1 VIAEVFAVLGHYGI
15 YLFPGLILF
24 GLWFVLTP
32 KTLPGLR
39 IVILLLAFVLMRDAM
54 TPLGMWSLSREVQI
68 EFTAN
73 PWVLAAL
80 GGLSLGLI
88 ALLARLAPELWQL
101 TVLFKGNRWAGL
113 ALGLGAG
120 CLIGLPLRLYQ
131 GIEPVYWAWLMGMLV
146 LAYCA
151 NALEEVLF
159 RGFLQ
164 GYLEQHVTPLR
175 AALLSGLAFA
185 ACHSFLA
192 LSVTQLG
199 WPVLAFTLIEGLA
212 CGLVRMRYGVV
223 AATATHGT
231 TILLIAVPMA

>member
-1 VIAEVFAVLGHYGI
+1 VIAEAFAVLVHYGI
-15 YLFPGLILF
+15 YLLPGLILF
-24 GLWFVLTP
+24 GLWFGLTP

-231 TILLIAVPMA
+231 AILLIAVPMV

>member
-1 VIAEVFAVLGHYGI
+1 VITEAFAVLIHYGI
-15 YLFPGLILF
+15 YLLPGLILF
-24 GLWFVLTP
+24 GLWFGLTP

-54 TPLGMWSLSREVQI
+54 TPLGLWSLSREVQI

-73 PWVLAAL
+73 PLVLAAL

-113 ALGLGAG
+113 AVGLGAG

-131 GIEPVYWAWLMGMLV
+131 GIEPVYGTWLMGMLV

-175 AALLSGLAFA
+175 AALISALAFA

-212 CGLVRMRYGVV
+212 CGLVRLRYGVV

-231 TILLIAVPMA
+231 AILLIAVPMV

>member
-1 VIAEVFAVLGHYGI
+1 MIAEAFAVLVHYGI
-15 YLFPGLILF
+15 YLLPGLILF
-24 GLWFVLTP
+24 GLWFGLTP

-113 ALGLGAG
+113 AVGLGAG

-185 ACHSFLA
+185 ACHSFLS

>member
-1 VIAEVFAVLGHYGI
+1 MIAEAFAVLVHYGI
-15 YLFPGLILF
+15 YLLPGLILF
-24 GLWFVLTP
+24 GLWFGLTP

-113 ALGLGAG
+113 AVGLGAG

-164 GYLEQHVTPLR
+164 GYLEQYVTPLR

-199 WPVLAFTLIEGLA
+199 WPVLAFTLIEGVA

-231 TILLIAVPMA
+231 AILLIAVPMV

>member
-1 VIAEVFAVLGHYGI
+1 MIAEAFAVLVHYGI
-15 YLFPGLILF
+15 YLLPGLILF
-24 GLWFVLTP
+24 GLWFGFTP

-113 ALGLGAG
+113 AVGLGAG

-231 TILLIAVPMA
+231 AILLIAVPMA

>member
-1 VIAEVFAVLGHYGI
+1 MVHYGI
-15 YLFPGLILF
+15 YLLPGLILF
-24 GLWFVLTP
+24 GLWFGLTP

-113 ALGLGAG
+113 AVGLGAG

-131 GIEPVYWAWLMGMLV
+131 GIEPAYWAWLMGMLV

-199 WPVLAFTLIEGLA
+199 WPVLAFTLIEGVA

-231 TILLIAVPMA
+231 AILLIAVPMA

>member
-1 VIAEVFAVLGHYGI
+1 MIAEAFAVLVHYGF
-15 YLFPGLILF
+15 YLLPGLILF
-24 GLWFVLTP
+24 GLWFGFTP

-113 ALGLGAG
+113 AVGLGAG

>member
-1 VIAEVFAVLGHYGI
+1 MIAEAFAVLVHYGI
-15 YLFPGLILF
+15 YLLPGLILF
-24 GLWFVLTP
+24 GLWFGLTP

-113 ALGLGAG
+113 AVGLGAG

-212 CGLVRMRYGVV
+212 CGLVRMRHGVV

-231 TILLIAVPMA
+231 AILLIAVPMV

>member
-1 VIAEVFAVLGHYGI
+1 MVHYGI
-15 YLFPGLILF
+15 YLLPGLILF
-24 GLWFVLTP
+24 GLWFGLTP

-113 ALGLGAG
+113 AVGLGAG

-199 WPVLAFTLIEGLA
+199 WPVLAFTLIEGVA

-231 TILLIAVPMA
+231 AILLIAVPMV

>member
-1 VIAEVFAVLGHYGI
+1 MIAEAFAVLVHYGI
-15 YLFPGLILF
+15 YLLPGLILF
-24 GLWFVLTP
+24 GLWFGLTA

-113 ALGLGAG
+113 AVGLGAG

-199 WPVLAFTLIEGLA
+199 WPVLAFTLIEGVA

-231 TILLIAVPMA
+231 AILLIAVPMV

>member
-1 VIAEVFAVLGHYGI
+1 MIAEAFAVLVHYGI
-15 YLFPGLILF
+15 YLLPGLILF
-24 GLWFVLTP
+24 GLWFGLTP

-231 TILLIAVPMA
+231 AILLIAVPMV

>member
-1 VIAEVFAVLGHYGI
+1 MIAEAFAVLVHYGI
-15 YLFPGLILF
+15 YLLPGLILF
-24 GLWFVLTP
+24 GLWFGLTP

-113 ALGLGAG
+113 AVGLGAG

-231 TILLIAVPMA
+231 AILLIAVPMA

>member
-1 VIAEVFAVLGHYGI
+1 MVHYGI
-15 YLFPGLILF
+15 YLLPGLILF
-24 GLWFVLTP
+24 GLWFGLTP

-113 ALGLGAG
+113 AVGLGAG

-131 GIEPVYWAWLMGMLV
+131 GIEPVYWAWLMGMLA

-199 WPVLAFTLIEGLA
+199 WPVLAFTLIEGVA

-231 TILLIAVPMA
+231 AILLIAVPMV

>member
-1 VIAEVFAVLGHYGI
+1 MIAEAFAVLVHYGI
-15 YLFPGLILF
+15 YLLPGLILF
-24 GLWFVLTP
+24 GLWFGLTP

-113 ALGLGAG
+113 AVGLGAG

>member
-1 VIAEVFAVLGHYGI
+1 MIAEAFAVLVHYGI
-15 YLFPGLILF
+15 YLLPGLILF
-24 GLWFVLTP
+24 GLWFGLTP

-68 EFTAN
+68 DFTAN

-199 WPVLAFTLIEGLA
+199 WPVLAFTLIEGVA

-231 TILLIAVPMA
+231 AILLIAVPMV

>member
-1 VIAEVFAVLGHYGI
+1 MIHYGI
-15 YLFPGLILF
+15 YLLPGLILF
-24 GLWFVLTP
+24 GLWFGLTP
-32 KTLPGLR
+32 KTMPGVR

-54 TPLGMWSLSREVQI
+54 TPLGMWSLSTEVQI
-68 EFTAN
+68 QFTAN
-73 PWVLAAL
+73 PFVLAAL

-88 ALLARLAPELWQL
+88 SLLARLAPELWQL
-101 TVLFKGNRWAGL
+101 TVLFKGNRAVGL
-113 ALGLGAG
+113 AVGLVAG
-120 CLIGLPLRLYQ
+120 CVIGLPLRLYQ
-131 GIEPVYWAWLMGMLV
+131 GIEPAAIPAYWAWLMGMLV

-212 CGLVRMRYGVV
+212 CGLVRMRHGVV

-231 TILLIAVPMA
+231 AILLIAVPMV

>member
-1 VIAEVFAVLGHYGI
+1 MIAEAFAVLVHYGI
-15 YLFPGLILF
+15 YLLPGLILF
-24 GLWFVLTP
+24 GLWFGLTP

-113 ALGLGAG
+113 AVGLGAG

-131 GIEPVYWAWLMGMLV
+131 GIEPVYWAWLMGMLA

-199 WPVLAFTLIEGLA
+199 WPVLAFTLIEGVA

-231 TILLIAVPMA
+231 AILLIAVPMV

>member
-1 VIAEVFAVLGHYGI
+1 MIAEAFAVLVHYGI
-15 YLFPGLILF
+15 YLLPGLILF
-24 GLWFVLTP
+24 GLWFGLTP

-199 WPVLAFTLIEGLA
+199 WPVLAFTLIEGVA

-231 TILLIAVPMA
+231 AILLIAVPMV

>member
-1 VIAEVFAVLGHYGI
+1 VIAEAFAVLVHYGI
-15 YLFPGLILF
+15 YLLPGLILF
-24 GLWFVLTP
+24 GLWFGFTP

-113 ALGLGAG
+113 AVGLGAG

>member
-1 VIAEVFAVLGHYGI
+1 MIAEAFAVLVHYGI
-15 YLFPGLILF
+15 YLLPGLILF
-24 GLWFVLTP
+24 GLWFGLTP

-113 ALGLGAG
+113 AVGLGAG

-231 TILLIAVPMA
+231 AILLIAVPMV

>member
-1 VIAEVFAVLGHYGI
+1 MIAEAFAVLVHYGI
-15 YLFPGLILF
+15 YLLPGLILF
-24 GLWFVLTP
+24 GLWFGLTP

-231 TILLIAVPMA
+231 AILLIAVPMA

>member
-1 VIAEVFAVLGHYGI
+1 V
-15 YLFPGLILF
+15 
-24 GLWFVLTP
+24 
-32 KTLPGLR
+32 
-39 IVILLLAFVLMRDAM
+39 
-54 TPLGMWSLSREVQI
+54 
-68 EFTAN
+68 
-73 PWVLAAL
+73 
-80 GGLSLGLI
+80 
-88 ALLARLAPELWQL
+88 
-101 TVLFKGNRWAGL
+101 GL
-113 ALGLGAG
+113 AVGLVAG
-120 CLIGLPLRLYQ
+120 CVIGLPLRLYQ
-131 GIEPVYWAWLMGMLV
+131 GIEPAAIPAYWTWMMGMLI

-175 AALLSGLAFA
+175 AAWLSGLAFA

-199 WPVLAFTLIEGLA
+199 WPVLAFTLIEGVA

-231 TILLIAVPMA
+231 AILLIAVPMV

>member
-1 VIAEVFAVLGHYGI
+1 
-15 YLFPGLILF
+15 
-24 GLWFVLTP
+24 
-32 KTLPGLR
+32 
-39 IVILLLAFVLMRDAM
+39 
-54 TPLGMWSLSREVQI
+54 MWSLSREVQI

-113 ALGLGAG
+113 AVGLGAG

-199 WPVLAFTLIEGLA
+199 WPVLAFTLIEGVA

-231 TILLIAVPMA
+231 AILLIAVPMV

>member
-1 VIAEVFAVLGHYGI
+1 MVHYGI
-15 YLFPGLILF
+15 YLLPGLILF
-24 GLWFVLTP
+24 GLWFGLTP

-113 ALGLGAG
+113 AVGLGAG

-185 ACHSFLA
+185 ACHSFLS

>member
-1 VIAEVFAVLGHYGI
+1 MIHYGI
-15 YLFPGLILF
+15 YLLPGLILF
-24 GLWFVLTP
+24 GLWFGLTP
-32 KTLPGLR
+32 KTMPGVR
-39 IVILLLAFVLMRDAM
+39 IVVLLLAFVLMRDAM
-54 TPLGMWSLSREVQI
+54 TPLGMWSLSTEVQI
-68 EFTAN
+68 QFTAN
-73 PWVLAAL
+73 PFVLAAL

-101 TVLFKGNRWAGL
+101 TVLFKGNRGAGL
-113 ALGLGAG
+113 AVGLVAG

-131 GIEPVYWAWLMGMLV
+131 GIEPAAIAAYWTWMMGMLV

-199 WPVLAFTLIEGLA
+199 WPVLAFTLIEGVA

-231 TILLIAVPMA
+231 AILLIAVPMV

>member
-1 VIAEVFAVLGHYGI
+1 MIAEAFAVLVHYGI
-15 YLFPGLILF
+15 YLLPGLILF
-24 GLWFVLTP
+24 GLWFGLTP

-113 ALGLGAG
+113 AVGLGAG

-199 WPVLAFTLIEGLA
+199 WPVLAFTLIEGVA

-231 TILLIAVPMA
+231 AILLIAVPMV

>member
-1 VIAEVFAVLGHYGI
+1 MIAEVFAVLVHYGI
-15 YLFPGLILF
+15 YLLPGLILF
-24 GLWFVLTP
+24 GLWFGLTP

-113 ALGLGAG
+113 AVGLGAG

-199 WPVLAFTLIEGLA
+199 WPVLAFTLIEGVA

-231 TILLIAVPMA
+231 AILLIAVPMV

>member
-1 VIAEVFAVLGHYGI
+1 MIAEAFAVLVHYGI
-15 YLFPGLILF
+15 YLLPGLILF
-24 GLWFVLTP
+24 GLWFGFTP

-113 ALGLGAG
+113 AVGLGAG

>member
-1 VIAEVFAVLGHYGI
+1 VIAEAFAVLVHYGI
-15 YLFPGLILF
+15 YLLPGLILF
-24 GLWFVLTP
+24 GLWFGLTP

-113 ALGLGAG
+113 AVGLGAG

-199 WPVLAFTLIEGLA
+199 WPVLAFTLIEGVA

-231 TILLIAVPMA
+231 AILLIAVPMV

>member
-1 VIAEVFAVLGHYGI
+1 MIAEAFAVLVHYGI
-15 YLFPGLILF
+15 YLLPGLILF
-24 GLWFVLTP
+24 GLWFGLTP

-113 ALGLGAG
+113 AVGLGAG

-199 WPVLAFTLIEGLA
+199 WPVLAFTLIEGVA

-231 TILLIAVPMA
+231 AILLIAVPMA